1 MIGTIIN
8 GVCIVLG
15 GLLGAFA
22 AERVSEGVQNKI
34 KLFLV
39 LATVFVATQM
49 IYEGLSGSIGH
60 GLGQLGIAMLS
71 MVVGNALGM
80 LLRLQKGLN
89 KLGQY
94 AKEKMAKSD
103 SSDNKFNEGLITC
116 TILFCVGP
124 MAILGAIDDG
134 LHGNYKILAVKG
146 IMDGTA
152 TIGFTAMFGWGAA
165 LAVVPVVAY
174 QGTITICAGIIKPM
188 LTEGMLESIQVTGG
202 MLIFPVTLVV
212 LGVGKVPLAN
222 YLPALIVAPLLTHWW
237 M

>member
-1 MIGTIIN
+1 VIGTIIN

-15 GLLGAFA
+15 GLIGAFA

>member
-15 GLLGAFA
+15 GLIGAFA

>member
-15 GLLGAFA
+15 GLIGAFA

-103 SSDNKFNEGLITC
+103 SSDNKFNEGFITC